1 MGKIRKANQ
10 NKARWQSSAE
20 SAGER
25 ESVRLL
31 EQSSYDFQCL
41 EIAPASRKLADEGS
55 TDPISILGGFQ
66 AAGRP
71 SPKHPALVL
80 LRTGSL
86 GQGESV
92 ALVGVWREDKD

>member
-1 MGKIRKANQ
+1 M
-10 NKARWQSSAE
+10 
-20 SAGER
+20 
-25 ESVRLL
+25 
-31 EQSSYDFQCL
+31 QCL

-55 TDPISILGGFQ
+55 TDPVSGLGGVQ

-80 LRTGSL
+80 LRAGTL

-92 ALVGVWREDKD
+92 ALLGAWREDKD